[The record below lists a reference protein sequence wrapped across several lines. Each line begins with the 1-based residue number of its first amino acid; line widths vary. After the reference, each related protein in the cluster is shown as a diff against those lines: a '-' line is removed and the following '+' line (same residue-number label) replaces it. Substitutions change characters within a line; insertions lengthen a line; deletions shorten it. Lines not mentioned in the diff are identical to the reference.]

1 MAFNCPPPPF
11 LSLSV
16 SAGGDEVGE
25 ADRTLGREQQQPG
38 RVHTGE
44 AGADSASSPFQP
56 SSSAGHTLGP
66 ETASQP
72 LVN

>member
-1 MAFNCPPPPF
+1 M
-11 LSLSV
+11 
-16 SAGGDEVGE
+16 GKE
-25 ADRTLGREQQQPG
+25 DRTLGREQQQPG

-56 SSSAGHTLGP
+56 SSSAGHTLDP

-72 LVN
+72 LAN